1 MKNKKRIDLK
11 KVVQKSRINKTDK
24 NPVSDL
30 EVHAVEPVIKVDDK
44 GNKTRGEIRDGK
56 KTTGP
61 AAPKKDTRKT
71 DSRTVKKGE
80 EKSDTGEKRGV
91 AICDR
96 TRRISLGEILDRILP
111 PWY

>member
-44 GNKTRGEIRDGK
+44 GKKPKGAIRDAK

-61 AAPKKDTRKT
+61 AAPKKDKRKT
-71 DSRTVKKGE
+71 DTGTVKKIKE
-80 EKSDTGEKRGV
+80 EANAGTEREM
-91 AICDR
+91 AIPDR
-96 TRRISLGEILDRILP
+96 RRITLGEFLDRILP